1 MLSPIV
7 YLLFCRSVLVAGLE
21 SQATS
26 SAKSVQDIFVST
38 SELAPEITV
47 EVQAGTVN
55 FSGVISPIPTTS
67 ASVEQTAMASS
78 GPSSLFIPVSNQT
91 LGGNGSAM
99 YGSTQP
105 TASGSSLIIDQSVKP
120 QAPTA
125 SLIAY
130 TGSASRDSCLYRS
143 RAALLFVLGVMQM

>member
-1 MLSPIV
+1 MLSLIV
-7 YLLFCRSVLVAGLE
+7 YLLFCRSILAAGLE
-21 SQATS
+21 SQVTS
-26 SAKSVQDIFVST
+26 SAKSVQDISVST

-55 FSGVISPIPTTS
+55 FSGVISLIPTTS
-67 ASVEQTAMASS
+67 TSTEQTAMASS
-78 GPSSLFIPVSNQT
+78 GASSLFIPVSNQT
-91 LGGNGSAM
+91 LGGNGSM

-105 TASGSSLIIDQSVKP
+105 TASGSSLMINQSVKP

-130 TGSASRDSCLYRS
+130 TGSASRDSRLYRS
-143 RAALLFVLGVMQM
+143 RAALLFVLGVIQM